1 MRINV
6 GPLKGKKG
14 DSLHFTFS
22 ESFASPWGGEARLE
36 APVTVDVTVTNTG
49 KCYLVRGSMATKASL
64 VCDRC
69 LTTFSAEVVND
80 IEEEFYPKVG
90 VRKPLRDEFEW
101 MEEVDEA
108 PAADESNTFSG
119 DAFDLSETIQELL
132 VLALPAKLLCSEA
145 CRGICP
151 RCGANR
157 NAVSCDCV
165 EE

>member
-22 ESFASPWGGEARLE
+22 EPFASPWGGEARIE
-36 APVTVDVTVTNTG
+36 APVTVDVTVTNMG
-49 KCYLVRGSMATKASL
+49 KCYLVRGTLTTKASL

-69 LTTFSAEVVND
+69 LSIYSAEVAGD
-80 IEEEFYPKVG
+80 IEEEFYPEKG
-90 VRKPLRDEFEW
+90 TRRPVREELEW
-101 MEEVDEA
+101 MEEDEA
-108 PAADESNTFSG
+108 PDADESNTFSG
-119 DAFDLSETIQELL
+119 DAFDLSETIEELL

-151 RCGANR
+151 HCGANR
-157 NAVSCDCV
+157 NTVSCDCG